1 MKKIVYLFLFSLTS
15 TFIYAQQNIGNLNL
29 SNNKIAVEG
38 YDVVAY
44 FQDHKAIKGK
54 EAFSVNENGVT
65 YFFASQSHKE
75 AFEKNSNMYKPQYG
89 GWCAYAIGK
98 SGEKVEVD
106 PKTFKIINNKLYLF
120 YNKYLTN
127 TLKLWNKEEAT
138 LLPNA
143 DKNWKTIEKK

>member
-1 MKKIVYLFLFSLTS
+1 MKKGIVFICLLLTS
-15 TFIYAQQNIGNLNL
+15 LQLVAQQQKINLN
-29 SNNKIAVEG
+29 KEQVAVEG

-44 FQDHKAIKGK
+44 FTENKAVKGNSMYQATDHGATYY
-54 EAFSVNENGVT
+54 FS
-65 YFFASQSHKE
+65 SQKNKE
-75 AFEKNSNMYKPQYG
+75 AFEKNTSQYKPQYG

-98 SGEKVEVD
+98 SGEYVEVD
-106 PKTFKIINNKLYLF
+106 PKTFKIINHKLYLF

-143 DKNWKTIEKK
+143 DKNWQTLGKK